1 MYAIGEPSRS
11 RDDPD
16 APTYRPMSSY
26 YYSNADI
33 VEHSHAPDTRNF
45 RVKHMGSRQVQEYS
59 DHMDGHLDGPRQMLS
74 FNGHRQYPVVSDVRL
89 ASSSSP
95 FSLPGDGPHS
105 YYTTVSSH
113 SEYSSNI
120 DDQPNLVPAS
130 ATVPRSRRVNFSTT
144 VDTSVSDLQRISY
157 GYMPMPESA
166 ITDRSYESSDT
177 WSPQAADVPPPTP
190 EQLKP
195 RKPRREKPRIA
206 LAPDQPP
213 TTQGKPRA
221 RVYVACIQW

>member
-74 FNGHRQYPVVSDVRL
+74 FNGHRQYPP
-89 ASSSSP
+89 SSP
-95 FSLPGDGPHS
+95 MSGLPHRARLFLFQV
-105 YYTTVSSH
+105 T
-113 SEYSSNI
+113 
-120 DDQPNLVPAS
+120 A
-130 ATVPRSRRVNFSTT
+130 
-144 VDTSVSDLQRISY
+144 
-157 GYMPMPESA
+157 
-166 ITDRSYESSDT
+166 
-177 WSPQAADVPPPTP
+177 PTP
-190 EQLKP
+190 TIRLFPVIPNTRPISTISQ
-195 RKPRREKPRIA
+195 
-206 LAPDQPP
+206 
-213 TTQGKPRA
+213 T
-221 RVYVACIQW
+221 